1 MKYDPINMVFK
12 EQDEITSDIIDNLY
26 DGSFRILHAY
36 VFSMCMDGTLT
47 DEVVYR
53 VLVKATSEMNRFNHM
68 ESVFKWLC
76 RMAHDELHSEKYEKR
91 FVRPEDSPNLD
102 KYISTGEPQKLSY
115 ALKKMNSVYRDI
127 FYLKTLGGLSDKIIA
142 EFYGRPPLFV
152 RITYLKAKDQLL
164 RCMKEV

>member
-1 MKYDPINMVFK
+1 MNFDPINMVFK
-12 EQDEITSDIIDNLY
+12 EQDEITSRIIDNLFA
-26 DGSFRILHAY
+26 GSFGILHAY

-47 DEVVYR
+47 DEVVYK
-53 VLVKATSEMNRFNHM
+53 VLAKSTSEIKKFSHQ

-76 RMAHDELHSEKYEKR
+76 RMAHDELYSEKYEKR
-91 FVRPEDSPNLD
+91 FVRPEDSPHLN
-102 KYISTGEPQKLSY
+102 KYISTSDPERLAD

-127 FYLKTLGGLSDKIIA
+127 FYLKTLGGLPDRIIA

-164 RCMKEV
+164 RFMKEV